1 MRKKVIQVPF
11 DDRLLTELNT
21 LSKQQ
26 RKTRSELIREAC
38 ARYVADV
45 EEAELDRIYVEGY
58 RKIPDDP
65 AFGEALEKM
74 AAEVLP
80 EEKW

>member
-21 LSKQQ
+21 LSKKQD
-26 RKTRSELIREAC
+26 KTRSELIREAC
-38 ARYVADV
+38 ARYVAEV

-65 AFGEALEKM
+65 AFGEAGLELLK
-74 AAEVLP
+74 EIFP
-80 EEKW
+80 EESW